1 MLAQPPQRSETRHG
15 PAAPPSHRMAVNR
28 LVSGPCRREFGGV
41 TITAKNPVRVAP
53 EELDI
58 AALIRPGETV
68 GWAEAT
74 AEPILLTRLLD
85 AQAPRCAPFRVFF
98 PLTFSTSFGA
108 EHPNVL
114 VTALGGASAGRRH
127 FAKGAGS
134 VVPANISDIPGLIS
148 DGRLKIDI
156 VLLQVCGPDEAG
168 LYNAGLG
175 IEHLHAA
182 MERARLVVAQ
192 VNPNL
197 PWTCGD
203 TAVEP
208 GAIDLLVP
216 GAAGPLELPARPAS
230 PIDRAIA
237 AHVARLIPDRATIEL
252 GLGAIPEAVTRAIG
266 DKRGLGVHSGAIGDG
281 IADLM
286 EAGVVDNRHKEID
299 TGVTVATMLM
309 GTSRLYRFA
318 HRNPALQVRA
328 TSYTHDALVLGNLR
342 RFVAINGALEVD
354 LTGQVNAETAGGRH
368 IGLVGG
374 QMDFVRAANRSPE
387 GRSIIALQST
397 NRDRSRSRIVARLAD
412 GVVTTPRAEADVIVT
427 EHGVAELRGRTLAER
442 ARALIAIADPGFRSE
457 LERAAERLL

>member
-1 MLAQPPQRSETRHG
+1 MGLASALAERKLG
-15 PAAPPSHRMAVNR
+15 D
-28 LVSGPCRREFGGV
+28 V
-41 TITAKNPVRVAP
+41 TTLYKNPVRMGP
-53 EELDI
+53 EALDF

-74 AEPILLTRLLD
+74 AEPVVLTGLLD
-85 AQAPRCAPFRVFF
+85 AQAARCAPFRVFF
-98 PLTFSTSFGA
+98 PLTFSTGMA
-108 EHPNVL
+108 AGRPNVT

-127 FAKGAGS
+127 FATGAGN
-134 VVPANISDIPGLIS
+134 VIPANISDVPGLVAG
-148 DGRLKIDI
+148 GRLVIDI
-156 VLLQVCGPDEAG
+156 VLLQVCGPDGAG

-175 IEHLHAA
+175 IEHLHVAID
-182 MERARLVVAQ
+182 RARLVIAQ
-192 VNPNL
+192 VNPEL
-197 PWTCGD
+197 PWTYGD

-208 GAIDLLVP
+208 GVIDLLIM
-216 GAAGPLELPARPAS
+216 AAATPLELPARPS
-230 PIDRAIA
+230 GPIERAIA
-237 AHVARLIPDRATIEL
+237 EHVARLIPDRATIEL
-252 GLGAIPEAVTRAIG
+252 GLGAIPEAVTGALG
-266 DKRGLGVHSGAIGDG
+266 KKRGLGVHSGAVGDG

-299 TGVTVATMLM
+299 TGVAVATMLM
-309 GTSRLYRFA
+309 GSSRVYRFA

-328 TSYTHDALVLGNLR
+328 TTYTHDAGVLGNFR

-397 NRDRSRSRIVARLAD
+397 NRDRSCSRIVARLAD

-427 EHGVAELRGRTLAER
+427 EHGIAELRGRTLTER
-442 ARALIAIADPGFRSE
+442 ARALIAIADPSFRAE
-457 LERAAERLL
+457 LERASEPLI